1 MTFALL
7 DGDVIA
13 FKSAVKAEESID
25 WGDGQDGKTVNT
37 AAALSFARR
46 AIEDWRKLARTPGV
60 VVCLSP
66 RDGTNFRK
74 LIDDNYKAG
83 RGDKPAAYGAVVD
96 MIEREYRFWRVP
108 YLEADDLMGI
118 ASTNPKFTRPVVVSP
133 DKDMRTIPGLL
144 VMPGKDKRP
153 RKIRPQDADAFWFQ
167 QVITGDVTDGYQGC
181 PGAGLKAAQEMQA
194 SPFVYETKTTRIT
207 RGKNKGKTKT
217 TWTKRPA
224 GSLWEGIVS
233 LYVRSGLTEDDAI
246 HQARLARILRYG
258 DYDNEKKEIKLWHP
272 CKDHTTLSL
281 PEPQE
286 G

>member
-13 FKSAVKAEESID
+13 YKSAVKAEENID
-25 WGDGQDGKTVNT
+25 WGDGEDGKTVNT

-46 AIEDWRKLARTPGV
+46 AIEDWRKLSRTPV
-60 VVCLSP
+60 PVICLSP

-74 LIDDNYKAG
+74 LIDDSYKAG
-83 RGDKPAAYGAVVD
+83 RGDKPAAYWPVVD
-96 MIEREYRFWRVP
+96 MIEREYKTWRVP

-144 VMPGKDKRP
+144 VMPGKDKQP
-153 RKIRPQDADAFWFQ
+153 RKIRLADADAFWMQ
-167 QVITGDVTDGYQGC
+167 QVITGDVTDGYPGC
-181 PGAGLKAAQEMQA
+181 PGAGLKVAQEMLA
-194 SPFVYETKTTRIT
+194 DPFVWSSTKTRIT
-207 RGKNKGKTKT
+207 RGKNKGKFKT
-217 TWTKRPA
+217 SWSKQPA
-224 GSLWEGIVS
+224 LTLWAGIVS
-233 LYVRSGLTEDDAI
+233 LYVRAGLTEDDAI
-246 HQARLARILRYG
+246 HQARLARILRHG

-272 CKDHTTLSL
+272 CKEATVLSL
-281 PEPQE
+281 P